1 MPVHDWTKV
10 DAGVCHSFHSTW
22 LTKMNESIVQ
32 RLPKGYYS
40 LQEQYAGPTGPDI
53 LALSIQPPFERDPPS
68 DGGTATMARPRTKI
82 IQESADDF
90 YARKKRIV
98 AIRHVS
104 NRRLMAVIELVS
116 PGNKDSNSKYLR
128 FVNKARLL
136 LEQKI
141 HLLILDPFPPPAR
154 HPHGLHYDIV
164 EDQIGDPYS
173 LTLEQ
178 PLCLLSYE
186 CDDTLRA
193 YVEPYA
199 AGDKLASMPIYL
211 EPEEYIEVP
220 LEETYS
226 ASWQSV
232 PNYWQTVIEG

>member
-90 YARKKRIV
+90 YARMKRIV

-104 NRRLMAVIELVS
+104 RHRLVAVIELVS
-116 PGNKDSNSKYLR
+116 PVNKDSNSKYR
-128 FVNKARLL
+128 SFVKKTRTL
-136 LEQKI
+136 LEHKI
-141 HLLILDPFPPPAR
+141 HLLVVDPFPPTAK
-154 HPHGLHYDIV
+154 HP
-164 EDQIGDPYS
+164 
-173 LTLEQ
+173 
-178 PLCLLSYE
+178 
-186 CDDTLRA
+186 
-193 YVEPYA
+193 
-199 AGDKLASMPIYL
+199 
-211 EPEEYIEVP
+211 
-220 LEETYS
+220 
-226 ASWQSV
+226 
-232 PNYWQTVIEG
+232 